1 PGVKFHNG
9 DPVTSDDVKFSF
21 ERYRGAATR
30 LLKERVPVVEVVDAR
45 HVRFRLK
52 EPWPDFMTYY
62 GSLATGA
69 GWVVPKKYLEKVGD
83 DGFKKAPIGAGPYK
97 FVSFNP
103 GIELVLE
110 ANEQYWRKAPSV
122 KRLVLKAVPDEST
135 RLAML
140 KRGEADVVYLLQSE
154 LAEEVRRTAGLTLRP
169 TPIVSTHWLVFLDQ
183 WDPKSPWADRRVRLA
198 ANHAI
203 DRQAMNDA
211 ITLGFSRIT
220 WSIIPQSFDFF
231 WPPPAYAHD
240 PALAKRLLAEAGYP
254 NGFDAGDLWCE
265 PATATMSEAAAND
278 LRAVGIRTRLR
289 PLERAAFFKSYQEKK
304 LKNLAYSISGAF
316 GNAPIRL
323 ETFVVAG
330 GPFVYGSYPD
340 IDGLFHEQ
348 AAELDRKRR
357 EATLHR
363 IQQLVHDKAMYAP
376 IWELG
381 FIHAQARGWPSR
393 GSASSAVGHS
403 RLPTRTSG
411 SAQADD
417 AARGGG
423 PPDPLLHP
431 SRRHPR
437 GGRCELR
444 PRRRRD
450 TGPRRRV
457 GVRQVGDVPVAGAP
471 GPRAGRADRG
481 RPRAPRR
488 RGSARQDAGPDA
500 SHPRQADRHG
510 AARPDDVAESR
521 SHDRL
526 PHRRGRAAPS
536 GPARRGPSGA
546 RAGGALAPAHSRRG
560 QPARA
565 VSAPAQRRHAPA
577 GVERHRHVV
586 RAAGAHRRRTHHFAR
601 RHHPGA
607 IPGAAGR
614 RAARHRCGDHPGH
627 PRLRHR
633 RGHRRSRRRDVRRAH
648 RGDRPHHR
656 HLRPPRPSVHARAP
670 ALPPRRRA
678 QA

>member
-1 PGVKFHNG
+1 MRMLASLVLVAALFVDAAPGAAAPEGQMTWGVHVTLAPTWFDPAETPGIGTPFMLLYALHDALVKPMPGNAMAPGLAESWSVSKDGLVYEFVLRPGVKFHNG
-9 DPVTSDDVKFSF
+9 DPVTADDVKFSF
-21 ERYRGAATR
+21 ERYRGAASR

-45 HVRFRLK
+45 RVRFRLK

-83 DGFKKAPIGAGPYK
+83 DGFKKAPVGAGPYK

-122 KRLVLKAVPDEST
+122 KRLVLKAVPDEAT

-154 LAEEVRRTAGLTLRP
+154 LAEDVRRTAGLTLRP

-220 WSIIPQSFDFF
+220 WSVIPQSFDFF
-231 WPPPAYAHD
+231 WQPPAYAHD

-265 PATATMSEAAAND
+265 PATATMSEAAANY
-278 LRAVGIRTRLR
+278 LRTVGIRTRLR

-381 FIHAQARGWPSR
+381 FIHAQ
-393 GSASSAVGHS
+393 
-403 RLPTRTSG
+403 
-411 SAQADD
+411 
-417 AARGGG
+417 
-423 PPDPLLHP
+423 
-431 SRRHPR
+431 
-437 GGRCELR
+437 
-444 PRRRRD
+444 
-450 TGPRRRV
+450 GPR
-457 GVRQVGDVPVAGAP
+457 
-471 GPRAGRADRG
+471 
-481 RPRAPRR
+481 
-488 RGSARQDAGPDA
+488 
-500 SHPRQADRHG
+500 
-510 AARPDDVAESR
+510 VAESG
-521 SHDRL
+521 L
-526 PHRRGRAAPS
+526 GLITGWAF
-536 GPARRGPSGA
+536 
-546 RAGGALAPAHSRRG
+546 
-560 QPARA
+560 
-565 VSAPAQRRHAPA
+565 SAPYED
-577 GVERHRHVV
+577 VKLK
-586 RAAGAHRRRTHHFAR
+586 
-601 RHHPGA
+601 
-607 IPGAAGR
+607 
-614 RAARHRCGDHPGH
+614 
-627 PRLRHR
+627 PR
-633 RGHRRSRRRDVRRAH
+633 
-648 RGDRPHHR
+648 
-656 HLRPPRPSVHARAP
+656 
-670 ALPPRRRA
+670 
-678 QA
+678 